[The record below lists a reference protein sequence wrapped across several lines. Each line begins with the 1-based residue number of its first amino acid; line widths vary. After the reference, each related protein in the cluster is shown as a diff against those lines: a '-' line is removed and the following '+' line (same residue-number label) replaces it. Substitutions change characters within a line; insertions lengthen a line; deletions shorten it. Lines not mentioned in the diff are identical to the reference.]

1 MRTRPIPTRAS
12 RRNRHGAAALAIVG
26 IGLVATGFA
35 GAFSGGGDRRLD
47 TRSQEQRVLPIP
59 GPDAVTEAL
68 AREPRRSPTP
78 TPTPAPPVVRKQLPR
93 PVRIIVPAIGVDA
106 PVIPLGINPDHTV
119 QVPSTF
125 TETGWFKP
133 GPEPGEVGSA
143 LIVGHVDSYK
153 GPGVFYRLPALRR
166 GDRITVVLVSGRRL
180 RFVVTSSRDV
190 SKLRFPSELVYR
202 RTRRSTLRLVT
213 CGGRFDPSTRHYLSN
228 HIVFAWL
235 IGRP

>member
-1 MRTRPIPTRAS
+1 VRTRPIPAGAS
-12 RRNRHGAAALAIVG
+12 RSNRIAAALAIAG

-35 GAFSGGGDRRLD
+35 GAFDGGGDLRLD
-47 TRSQEQRVLPIP
+47 TRSQEQRALPVP

-68 AREPRRSPTP
+68 ARAPRPSPYPSHAPTP
-78 TPTPAPPVVRKQLPR
+78 PEVRKQLPR
-93 PVRIIVPAIGVDA
+93 PVRIIVPAIGVNA
-106 PVIPLGINPDHTV
+106 PVIPLGRNPDHTV

-125 TETGWFKP
+125 TDTGWFEP
-133 GPEPGEVGSA
+133 GPEPGEIGSA

-166 GDRITVVLVSGRRL
+166 GDRITVVIASGRRL

-213 CGGRFDPSTRHYLSN
+213 CGGLFDPSTHHYLSN